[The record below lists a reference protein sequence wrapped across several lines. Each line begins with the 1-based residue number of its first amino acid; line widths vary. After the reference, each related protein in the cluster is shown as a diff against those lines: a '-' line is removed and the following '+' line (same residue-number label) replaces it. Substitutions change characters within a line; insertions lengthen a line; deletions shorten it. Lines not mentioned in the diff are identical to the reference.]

1 MKKKVGYLILV
12 CLSFFITA
20 PVMAAAQ
27 AGFMNFQKLAL
38 YFDATENKY
47 YLAVS
52 SIDDSTELGNLDLD
66 NLHVRLVPK
75 DKDASPIDIARKDI
89 IVIPLGDM
97 YAKMDAQYTFF
108 QFNLVIDTSASIDA
122 SDLRLVERIL
132 TRFVHRLP
140 APFKAQIIKFSTN
153 ISKSPFTKDKNQL
166 KQWIAQPYEREN
178 TALHDA
184 IGVAVEELKYVGQNV
199 PLKFSVIFT
208 DGQDNV
214 SERFKD
220 ESYFRNHIIS
230 VTSDNAIPLFIVGVG
245 GVNVN
250 LLRSISRFGH
260 FEHVQNVPD
269 VDKFFDFI
277 EGMINGT
284 YIFKI
289 PAVGTLDD
297 LKMIYIMR
305 KRASGKFSTIQDIS
319 VD

>member
-1 MKKKVGYLILV
+1 
-12 CLSFFITA
+12 
-20 PVMAAAQ
+20 
-27 AGFMNFQKLAL
+27 
-38 YFDATENKY
+38 
-47 YLAVS
+47 LAVH
-52 SIDDSTELGNLDLD
+52 SIDDSTELKNLDLD
-66 NLHVRLVPK
+66 NLHVRLVTK
-75 DKDASPIDIARKDI
+75 DGSKSDIPRKNI

-108 QFNLVIDTSASIDA
+108 QFNLGIDTSASIDG
-122 SDLRLVERIL
+122 SDLRKVEQIL
-132 TRFVHRLP
+132 TRFVDRLP
-140 APFKAQIIKFSTN
+140 APFKAQVIKFSTN

-297 LKMIYIMR
+297 LKIIYIMK

>member
-1 MKKKVGYLILV
+1 MIKKVGYLILV
-12 CLSFFITA
+12 FLSIAT
-20 PVMAAAQ
+20 PVMAAQ
-27 AGFMNFQKLAL
+27 FMNFQKLAL
-38 YFDATENKY
+38 YFNDTENKY
-47 YLAVS
+47 YLALH
-52 SIDDSTELGNLDLD
+52 SIDDSTELKNIDLD
-66 NLHVRLVPK
+66 NLHVRLVTK
-75 DKDASPIDIARKDI
+75 DGNKVDIARKDI

-97 YAKMDAQYTFF
+97 YSKMDAQYTFF
-108 QFNLVIDTSASIDA
+108 QFNLVIDTSASIDG
-122 SDLRLVERIL
+122 SDLRKVEQIL
-132 TRFVHRLP
+132 TRFVDRLP
-140 APFKAQIIKFSTN
+140 APFKAQVIKFSN
-153 ISKSPFTKDKNQL
+153 KVNKSPFTKDKNQL

-289 PAVGTLDD
+289 PAVGRLDD